1 MKHSALALTLGLSF
15 GLAPLSHAHHQG
27 HCYVSENDSHLCVIR
42 TGQRSFAVAHTDGR
56 TANPTVLAFDCAQG
70 WNGFGALSKEAIASV
85 VNAVCTDNKLS
96 QTSVLTASY

>member
-1 MKHSALALTLGLSF
+1 MKHSALALALGLSF
-15 GLAPLSHAHHQG
+15 GLAPLSYAHHQG

-42 TGQRSFAVAHTDGR
+42 TGQRSFAVAHTNGR
-56 TANPTVLAFDCAQG
+56 SVKPTVLAFDCAQG
-70 WNGFGALSKEAIASV
+70 WNGFGALPKQAMAAV